1 MTTKEDDIKQKTST
15 VTKFCKSL
23 IIKEIKIKVRTHPGL
38 ENFHNGHGVLMQNMN
53 LAVSR
58 G

>member
-23 IIKEIKIKVRTHPGL
+23 IVREIKIKEKFIT
-38 ENFHNGHGVLMQNMN
+38 
-53 LAVSR
+53 
-58 G
+58 